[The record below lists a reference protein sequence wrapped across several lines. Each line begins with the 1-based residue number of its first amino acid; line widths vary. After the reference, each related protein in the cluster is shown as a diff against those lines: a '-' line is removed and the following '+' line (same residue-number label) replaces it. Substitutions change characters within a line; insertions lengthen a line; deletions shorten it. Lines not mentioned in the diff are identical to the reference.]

1 MASANAN
8 DMENSFS
15 RETVTGRKLL
25 VLAPYFEV
33 FIKAR
38 MESVSSYFSNMTVLT
53 PSPRFGRF
61 ILHIPY
67 FNLKFDFLK
76 PRENT
81 YTGHKFSVFTPRFF
95 TLPMNSIRKR
105 NGYLI
110 LRSCIRTILRND
122 MKFDLIH
129 AHFLYPLGFVGAQL
143 KNLFDKPLVITA
155 HGSDVHSLPFKNKY
169 YLKMVKY
176 ILRQANWI
184 ITTSHSNSKILQ
196 SLGASSN
203 KLSIIPNGYDPNLF
217 KLIPVAEARR
227 KLRLPLNKKI
237 LVSVGN
243 LNHVKGSTY
252 LIEAMHLI
260 SKKRNDVIL
269 IIVGSGPLE
278 KELKR
283 KILSHGL
290 EENVFLAGRKMHHEI
305 PLWMNAATLFVLPSL
320 AEGFPTVVPESM
332 ACGKP
337 VIGTHVGGV
346 PEAISHQQLGILVN
360 PGDSEAL
367 ASSILE
373 ALDKEWNTEFILRHA
388 KRYSWNN
395 LGKQILKVYQEVL

>member
-1 MASANAN
+1 
-8 DMENSFS
+8 MENSFS
-15 RETVTGRKLL
+15 GETATGRKLL

-33 FIKAR
+33 FIKGR
-38 MESVSSYFSNMTVLT
+38 MAGVSSYFSHITVLT

-61 ILHIPY
+61 LLRIPY
-67 FNLKFDFLK
+67 FNLKFDFLRS
-76 PRENT
+76 RENIC
-81 YTGHKFSVFTPRFF
+81 TGHKISVFTPRFF
-95 TLPMNSIRKR
+95 TLPIDSIRKR

-110 LRSCIRTILRND
+110 LGSCIRTILRNAID
-122 MKFDLIH
+122 FDLIH
-129 AHFLYPLGFVGAQL
+129 GHFLYPLGFVGARL
-143 KNLFDKPLVITA
+143 KSLFDKPLVITA
-155 HGSDVHSLPFKNKY
+155 HGSDVHSIPFKDKY

-176 ILRQANWI
+176 VLRQANWV

-196 SLGASSN
+196 SLGASS
-203 KLSIIPNGYDPNLF
+203 KRLSVIPNGYDPDLF
-217 KLIPVAEARR
+217 KLIPIAEARR
-227 KLRLPLNKKI
+227 KLSLPLNKKI

-243 LNHVKGSTY
+243 LNQVKGHIY

-260 SKKRNDVIL
+260 SKKRKDVIL
-269 IIVGSGPLE
+269 IIVGSGPME
-278 KELKR
+278 KELRR

-290 EENVFLAGRKMHHEI
+290 EENAFLVGRKMHHEI

-320 AEGFPTVVPESM
+320 AEGFPTVVPEAM

-373 ALDKEWNTEFILRHA
+373 ALDRKWRPEIILHHA
-388 KRYSWNN
+388 KRYSWNS
-395 LGKQILKVYQEVL
+395 LVKQILQVYQGVL